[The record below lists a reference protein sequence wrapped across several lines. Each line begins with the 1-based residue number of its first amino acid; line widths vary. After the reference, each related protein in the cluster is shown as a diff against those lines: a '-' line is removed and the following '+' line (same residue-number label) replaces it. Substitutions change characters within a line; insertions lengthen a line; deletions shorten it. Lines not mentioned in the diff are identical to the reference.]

1 MDKKIKKYGGLYM
14 SDITQQVQKQM
25 EGTNLALSAV
35 AEVLQKMDARL
46 TKNEEDEAAKHE
58 EEENEMAKS
67 DLVKSIA
74 GEVLSVI
81 KEELAGLDVSGDDR
95 KAAATGGTPANADD
109 SQSEVDPTTK
119 IEEQQNTIQAARLKK
134 QENGNEEEEDEEIA
148 NTYKGHKVA
157 KDDVVDDEEEE
168 AMDIPVEEKGMD
180 EDEEEEDV
188 DEDAND
194 IQAMRKQLSNMKK
207 ELKATKAGMQ
217 KAVKPEAESR
227 LRKMGFR
234 EETGLQAP
242 KLKHGLGLDAT
253 PIVKS
258 GNADTADQLA
268 DLSYKELRLLQQ
280 KVESGDTNGVPQEL
294 LG

>member
-1 MDKKIKKYGGLYM
+1 M
-14 SDITQQVQKQM
+14 SDITEQVQKQM

-81 KEELAGLDVSGDDR
+81 KEELAGLDVSGDER

-109 SQSEVDPTTK
+109 SESKVDPTHK

-134 QENGNEEEEDEEIA
+134 QENGNDEEEDDEEIA
-148 NTYKGHKVA
+148 NTYKGRGMA
-157 KDDVVDDEEEE
+157 KDDDVDDEEEE

-180 EDEEEEDV
+180 EDEEEDD
-188 DEDAND
+188 DEDANN
-194 IQAMRKQLSNMKK
+194 ILAMRKQLANMKK

-217 KAVKPEAESR
+217 KAVKTEAESR

-268 DLSYKELRLLQQ
+268 NLSYKELRLLQQ
-280 KVESGDTNGVPQEL
+280 KVESGDTDGVPQEL

>member
-1 MDKKIKKYGGLYM
+1 M
-14 SDITQQVQKQM
+14 SDITEQVQKQM

-109 SQSEVDPTTK
+109 SESKVDPTTK

-134 QENGNEEEEDEEIA
+134 QENGNDEEEDDEEIA
-148 NTYKGHKVA
+148 NTYKGRGMA
-157 KDDVVDDEEEE
+157 KDDDVDDEEEE

-180 EDEEEEDV
+180 EEEEDD
-188 DEDAND
+188 DEDANN
-194 IQAMRKQLSNMKK
+194 ILAMRKQLANMKK

-217 KAVKPEAESR
+217 KAVKTEAESR

-258 GNADTADQLA
+258 GNTDTADQLA

-280 KVESGDTNGVPQEL
+280 KVESGDTDGVPQEL

>member
-1 MDKKIKKYGGLYM
+1 M
-14 SDITQQVQKQM
+14 SDITEQVQKQM

-46 TKNEEDEAAKHE
+46 TKNEEDEETKRE
-58 EEENEMAKS
+58 EEQNEMAKS

-81 KEELAGLDVSGDDR
+81 KEELAGLDVSGDER

-109 SQSEVDPTTK
+109 SESKVDPTHK

-134 QENGNEEEEDEEIA
+134 QGNTMDETEDTLVDEDEDEEIA
-148 NTYKGHKVA
+148 NTYKGRGMA
-157 KDDVVDDEEEE
+157 KDDDSDDEEE

-180 EDEEEEDV
+180 EDEEDD
-188 DEDAND
+188 DEDANN
-194 IQAMRKQLSNMKK
+194 ILAMRKQLANMKK

-217 KAVKPEAESR
+217 KAVKTEAESR

-280 KVESGDTNGVPQEL
+280 KVESGDTDGVPQEL